1 MEPNQ
6 EKLLAVEDSGG
17 RGRRPAVLRTICVFC
32 GSRTGNRPSF
42 SAAALD
48 LGKQLVMS
56 RDRSARTSNALADGC
71 PMIYE
76 HACPAGAFG
85 VFTVFYTVSYFVYH
99 KRTHR
104 PLMIDRCL
112 CIYAC
117 TPQVARQLDLVY
129 GGGSGGLMGLVSK
142 TVHDGGRHVLGYVR
156 IVSIARGIVSDIDLV
171 EPSTYDCS
179 RSVHVSGETLGEVKV
194 VRDMHER
201 KSEMAKH
208 ADAFVAL
215 PGGYGTIEELLEIIA
230 WAQLGIHNKPVGL
243 LNVDGYYNSL
253 LSLFDKGVEEG
264 FIDAAARNIFV
275 LADTAA
281 DLLTRLTAATAVVD
295 DDEGG
300 EQDDGAAAAG
310 AKAKRS

>member
-6 EKLLAVEDSGG
+6 AKLAVEESSCGGG
-17 RGRRPAVLRTICVFC
+17 RGPAAVRTICVFC
-32 GSRTGNRPSF
+32 GSRPGNRPSF

-48 LGKQLVMS
+48 LGKQLV
-56 RDRSARTSNALADGC
+56 
-71 PMIYE
+71 E
-76 HACPAGAFG
+76 
-85 VFTVFYTVSYFVYH
+85 
-99 KRTHR
+99 
-104 PLMIDRCL
+104 
-112 CIYAC
+112 
-117 TPQVARQLDLVY
+117 RQLDLVY

-142 TVHDGGRHVLGYVR
+142 TVHDGGRHVLGV
-156 IVSIARGIVSDIDLV
+156 I
-171 EPSTYDCS
+171 PSALLPQE
-179 RSVHVSGETLGEVKV
+179 VSGETFGEVKV

-264 FIDAAARNIFV
+264 FIDAAARDIFV

-281 DLLTRLTAATAVVD
+281 ELLTKLTAAVV
-295 DDEGG
+295 
-300 EQDDGAAAAG
+300 DDGAAAAAAAG
-310 AKAKRS
+310 VKRKRS